1 MDFHPFVSSSKD
13 FTFDFSMSHCYAR
26 YRSEEISP
34 PDKSTTIKL
43 WLIKKITLRLQFNV
57 TNISA
62 LIEETITKSPNY
74 QITSKRTT
82 TSLSKKFE
90 ADGVKI

>member
-34 PDKSTTIKL
+34 AACFALFDIVTAGVLEYSNEAI
-43 WLIKKITLRLQFNV
+43 IITLVVSLF
-57 TNISA
+57 
-62 LIEETITKSPNY
+62 
-74 QITSKRTT
+74 
-82 TSLSKKFE
+82 LSKGID
-90 ADGVKI
+90 A